1 MEVVALS
8 MTIMTITP
16 SGAFSPGPLTASAVA
31 NGSIRGWKAGLYTAL
46 GHTAFELPYVAAL
59 VYVAKS
65 LNLGVY
71 KTPLAVA
78 AAAFIAYFAYLLLRD
93 AWGIIHGNPP
103 AAPKSKFANPLAA
116 GFALTALNPY
126 FLVWWITVASLVVVA
141 LADQPLYVFI
151 VVYAAHVWMDYF
163 WLTLMAALGNAAT
176 KLLSTRGYA
185 VFLTAL
191 AILLVYFGVELLRG
205 LF

>member
-1 MEVVALS
+1 M
-8 MTIMTITP
+8 
-16 SGAFSPGPLTASAVA
+16 
-31 NGSIRGWKAGLYTAL
+31 
-46 GHTAFELPYVAAL
+46 
-59 VYVAKS
+59 
-65 LNLGVY
+65 
-71 KTPLAVA
+71 
-78 AAAFIAYFAYLLLRD
+78 
-93 AWGIIHGNPP
+93 
-103 AAPKSKFANPLAA
+103 
-116 GFALTALNPY
+116 
-126 FLVWWITVASLVVVA
+126 WWITVASPVVVA

>member
-78 AAAFIAYFAYLLLRD
+78 AAAFIAFFAYLLLRD

-103 AAPKSKFANPLAA
+103 AAPRNS
-116 GFALTALNPY
+116 
-126 FLVWWITVASLVVVA
+126 
-141 LADQPLYVFI
+141 Q
-151 VVYAAHVWMDYF
+151 
-163 WLTLMAALGNAAT
+163 
-176 KLLSTRGYA
+176 
-185 VFLTAL
+185 
-191 AILLVYFGVELLRG
+191 ILWP
-205 LF
+205 